1 MALDKLK
8 NLFGSDEEIVETSVE
23 EEFYNK
29 SLDEL

>member
-1 MALDKLK
+1 MGNHLHFELYHNGK
-8 NLFGSDEEIVETSVE
+8 IVNP